1 MTILGKPSDKQLQK
15 AVDAFWEALPPF
27 WHSLRNYI
35 RQITAEQFEITVE
48 QFHIL
53 RHIRKGEKT
62 VSDLALVKQISRS
75 AISQSV
81 DALVNKGL
89 IARQQDSQDR
99 RNVYLEL
106 TVEGGALL
114 DTTYDQTR
122 RWMEGA
128 FSSLDD
134 SDLNQ
139 LIEGL
144 EALKKVRLA

>member
-1 MTILGKPSDKQLQK
+1 MNNTEKPSDKHLQK
-15 AVDAFWEALPPF
+15 AVDVFWEALPLF

-53 RHIRKGEKT
+53 RHIRMGEKT
-62 VSDLALVKQISRS
+62 VRDLALVKQISRP

-81 DALVNKGL
+81 DTLVNKGL

-106 TVEGGALL
+106 TVEGGVLL
-114 DTTYDQTR
+114 DTTYDRTR

-128 FSSLDD
+128 FSSLDED
-134 SDLNQ
+134 DLNR